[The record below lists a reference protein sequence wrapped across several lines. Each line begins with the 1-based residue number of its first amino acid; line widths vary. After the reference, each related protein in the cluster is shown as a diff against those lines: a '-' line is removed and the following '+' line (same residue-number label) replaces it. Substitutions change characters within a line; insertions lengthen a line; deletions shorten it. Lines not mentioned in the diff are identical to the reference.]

1 MARPL
6 GSPGEPIAP
15 GAGDGGAPDD
25 RAGED
30 RTGEGD
36 IEPGKRLIRVAGDR
50 SQSLAER
57 LAARLHRLAWRTP
70 LHTLRLRGRYPLK
83 LLGVPADPIAGDV
96 SAGRA
101 LMGGRMIHLGESLDL
116 ETMDLAAPGLSPGF
130 VDTLHGFAWLRDLA
144 AAAPRERAAPV
155 AEAITR
161 EWLATHGA
169 QVAEPAWR
177 ADIIGRRILFW
188 GAHAPLIL
196 SSADVVYRSAV
207 LNNLARAARHLDR
220 GAEKAEQ
227 GLPRLTAFAGVIAAG
242 LLIPGGDARLAA
254 GEAGLARAMA
264 ASLYGDGGLANR
276 SPVAQLELVE
286 LLAQLRAVYLGM
298 DREPHEAVSAAL
310 SRAVPALLGV
320 TLGDG
325 GLSSWQGGAPIAAAR
340 VAAAIEASGVR
351 ARPLRQARDWGY
363 QRLGCGQ
370 AVLVL
375 DAAPPP
381 ASRLAAGGCAST
393 LAFEFSDGAHRLIVN
408 CGGPRGGGVLPA
420 EFAEALRSTA
430 AHSTLIVADSN
441 STAIHD
447 DGSLGRGVTEV
458 ELDRHEL
465 EGGSRLDVSHDGY
478 ARRFGFIHRRQLLLS
493 GDGRELKG
501 EDVLLP
507 ANRRRRASDAGFAI
521 RFHLAPGIEVTPTA
535 DEQGAL
541 LRLPGGPLWQFRCKG
556 AALATEESLW
566 IDPAGRPRG
575 SVQIVMTG
583 EAAAGGASVSW
594 LFRRAA

>member
-6 GSPGEPIAP
+6 GSHAETGHRTEPGAEPGE
-15 GAGDGGAPDD
+15 DG
-25 RAGED
+25 
-30 RTGEGD
+30 
-36 IEPGKRLIRVAGDR
+36 IEPGKRLIRVTGEQ
-50 SQSLAER
+50 SQSLAGR
-57 LAARLHRLAWRTP
+57 LAGHLQRLVWRTP

-83 LLGVPADPIAGDV
+83 LLGVPTDPIPGDV

-101 LMGGRMIHLGESLDL
+101 LLGGRMIHLGESLDL
-116 ETMDLAAPGLSPGF
+116 DGADMNALGVSPAF
-130 VDTLHGFAWLRDLA
+130 AEAIHGFAWLRDIA
-144 AAAPRERAAPV
+144 FAAPRERAAPV

-177 ADIIGRRILFW
+177 ADIIGRRILAW

-196 SSADVVYRSAV
+196 SSPDIVYRSAV

-220 GAEKAEQ
+220 GAEKAAQ
-227 GLPRLTAFAGVIAAG
+227 GLPRITAFAGVIAAG
-242 LLIPGGDARLAA
+242 LLIPGGEGRLAA

-286 LLAQLRAVYLGM
+286 LLSQLRAVYAGM
-298 DREPHEAVSAAL
+298 NRDPHEAVTSALA
-310 SRAVPALLGV
+310 RAVPALLGV

-340 VAAAIEASGVR
+340 VTAAVEASGVR
-351 ARPLRQARDWGY
+351 TRPLRQARDWGY
-363 QRLGCGQ
+363 QRLSCGQ
-370 AVLVL
+370 ATLVL

-393 LAFEFSDGAHRLIVN
+393 LAFELSDGAHRVIVN
-408 CGGPRGGGVLPA
+408 CGGPRGGGVLPGDL
-420 EFAEALRSTA
+420 AEALRSTA

-458 ELDRHEL
+458 ELDRQEL
-465 EGGSRLDVSHDGY
+465 EAGSRLDVSHDGY
-478 ARRFGFIHRRQLLLS
+478 ARRHGFIHRRQLLLS

-507 ANRRRRASDAGFAI
+507 ASRRRRATEVGFAI
-521 RFHLAPGIEVTPTA
+521 RFHLGHGIEVTPTA
-535 DEQGAL
+535 DALGAL

-556 AALATEESLW
+556 GTLATEESLW

-575 SVQIVMTG
+575 TVQLVIAG